1 MLSRVWNGAIAVL
14 AVAALALQLW
24 IALRLPGTPPSTE
37 VGRLAGATL
46 TGRLLRMA
54 SFFTIQSNVLSA
66 ITSAQLARDPDRD
79 GPIWRIVRLDALI
92 GITVTGVVYSTVLA
106 RIHEPKGWQQ
116 LSSNA
121 AVHYVVPIMMVLGW
135 LLFGPR
141 PRITAR
147 VVGWSLAFPLL
158 WFGYTLVRG
167 AITPWYPYPFVDV
180 HTHGYPR
187 VLLNALLVT
196 LVLGAVSGLSWWGDR
211 KLRRAPSRMVTA
223 ELPA

>member
-1 MLSRVWNGAIAVL
+1 MLSRIWNGAIAVL

-79 GPIWRIVRLDALI
+79 GPIWRVVRLDALV

-147 VVGWSLAFPLL
+147 VACWSLLFPFL

-196 LVLGAVSGLSWWGDR
+196 LVLGAVSGLFWWGDR
-211 KLRRAPSRMVTA
+211 TLRRASSTMVTA
-223 ELPA
+223 EIPA

>member
-1 MLSRVWNGAIAVL
+1 MLSRIWHGAIAVL

-66 ITSAQLARDPDRD
+66 ITAAQLARDPDRD
-79 GPIWRIVRLDALI
+79 GPIWRVVRLDALV

-147 VVGWSLAFPLL
+147 VACWSLLFPFL

-211 KLRRAPSRMVTA
+211 TLRRAPSRMVTA

>member
-1 MLSRVWNGAIAVL
+1 VLSRIWNGAIAVL

-66 ITSAQLARDPDRD
+66 ITAAQLARDPDRD
-79 GPIWRIVRLDALI
+79 GPIWRVVRLDALI

-147 VVGWSLAFPLL
+147 VVCWSLLFPLL

-211 KLRRAPSRMVTA
+211 TLRRAPSTMVTA